1 MKGKKRIR
9 LYTRGHVPVDM
20 IFLALLS
27 MLACL
32 LPFAGYSYK
41 GNRYAIGGLDY
52 LVGVTVAGGK
62 IIIGPTFWIG
72 LILGLEAIIVVAAVF
87 FPKFKKIRSGGFILL
102 AAAFL
107 SLICLGIFV
116 SGLGDGLK
124 KAKDVRIGYGVYF
137 LSALNLLLILR
148 AFHILYKEKVITV
161 LHFMVIPGMLYF
173 LVNNYFP
180 MLGMFIAF
188 KDIDFTKGIWNSD
201 WVGLRNF
208 KYLFATGD
216 AWIMIR
222 NTVLYNLAFIVLGT
236 IMGVSV
242 GIMLNE
248 IIFKRLKKFY
258 QTSILLP
265 QLISII
271 IIAYIVYAFLSNEA
285 GLVNSLLG
293 EENSVNFYNTRSY
306 WPFIL
311 VFVYIWKSVGY
322 SSIIYLSSI
331 VGIDISLFEAAKVDG
346 AGKMKQIFMITIPLI
361 RPTIITM
368 VLLNVGK
375 IFYSDFGL
383 FLQVPMNSGSL
394 FRVTQTI
401 DTYVYRSL
409 LALNDIALSSAA
421 SVFQSI
427 VGFCVILLANG
438 AVRRVDRENALF

>member
-1 MKGKKRIR
+1 MCTKGRI
-9 LYTRGHVPVDM
+9 LWDVILMGLIAV
-20 IFLALLS
+20 LS
-27 MLACL
+27 CL
-32 LPFAGYSYK
+32 LPFSSYVYK
-41 GNRYAIGGLDY
+41 NIRLSIGGFDY
-52 LVGVTVAGGK
+52 LTGIQIAGGK
-62 IIIGPTFWIG
+62 VTISPTLWILAI
-72 LILGLEAIIVVAAVF
+72 LILMAAVVMLALL
-87 FPKFKKIRSGGFILL
+87 FPKIKKVQYSGF
-102 AAAFL
+102 
-107 SLICLGIFV
+107 
-116 SGLGDGLK
+116 
-124 KAKDVRIGYGVYF
+124 
-137 LSALNLLLILR
+137 LLLILSCLALVFCGIFLSGIKEALKR
-148 AFHILYKEKVITV
+148 AGSPKIEYGIFILTGIILLMILRSFHILYREKVISV
-161 LHFMVIPGMLYF
+161 LHFMVIPGMIYF

-188 KDIDFTKGIWNSD
+188 KDIDFSKGIWASD
-201 WVGLRNF
+201 WVGFKNF
-208 KYLFATGD
+208 EYLFATGD

-222 NTVLYNLAFIVLGT
+222 NTVSYNLCFIVLGT
-236 IMGVSV
+236 MMGVTS

-248 IIFKRLKKFY
+248 VIFKKMKKFY

-271 IIAYIVYAFLSNEA
+271 IIAYIVYAFLSNES
-285 GLVNSLLG
+285 GLINGLLG
-293 EENSVNFYNTRSY
+293 EGNEINFYNTRIY

-331 VGIDISLFEAAKVDG
+331 VGIDNSLFEAARVDG
-346 AGKMKQIFMITIPLI
+346 ANKMKQIFLITIPLI

-394 FRVTQTI
+394 FPVTQTI

-409 LALNDIALSSAA
+409 LTLNDIALSSAA

-427 VGFCVILLANG
+427 VGFAVVLLANG
-438 AVRRVDRENALF
+438 IVRKVDRENALF

>member
-1 MKGKKRIR
+1 MCTKGRILWDVILMGLIAVLSCFLPFSSYVYKNIR
-9 LYTRGHVPVDM
+9 LSIGGFDYLTGIQIAGGKVTISPTLWILAILILMAAVVM
-20 IFLALLS
+20 LALL
-27 MLACL
+27 
-32 LPFAGYSYK
+32 
-41 GNRYAIGGLDY
+41 
-52 LVGVTVAGGK
+52 
-62 IIIGPTFWIG
+62 
-72 LILGLEAIIVVAAVF
+72 
-87 FPKFKKIRSGGFILL
+87 FPKIKKVQYSGF
-102 AAAFL
+102 
-107 SLICLGIFV
+107 
-116 SGLGDGLK
+116 
-124 KAKDVRIGYGVYF
+124 
-137 LSALNLLLILR
+137 LLLILSCLALVFCGIFLSGIKEALKR
-148 AFHILYKEKVITV
+148 TGSPKIEYGIFILTGIILLMILRSFHILYRENVISV
-161 LHFMVIPGMLYF
+161 LHFMVIPGMIYF

-188 KDIDFTKGIWNSD
+188 KDIDFSKGIWASD
-201 WVGLRNF
+201 WVGLKNF
-208 KYLFATGD
+208 EYLFATGD

-222 NTVLYNLAFIVLGT
+222 NTVLYNLCFIVLGT
-236 IMGVSV
+236 MMGVTA

-248 IIFKRLKKFY
+248 VIFKKLKKFY

-271 IIAYIVYAFLSNEA
+271 IIAYIVYAFLSNES
-285 GLVNSLLG
+285 GLINGLLG
-293 EENSVNFYNTRSY
+293 DGNEINFYNTRIY

-331 VGIDISLFEAAKVDG
+331 VGIDNSLFEAARVDG
-346 AGKMKQIFMITIPLI
+346 ANKMKQIFLITIPLI

-394 FRVTQTI
+394 FSVTQTI

-409 LALNDIALSSAA
+409 LTLNDIALSSAA

-427 VGFCVILLANG
+427 VGFAVVLLANG
-438 AVRRVDRENALF
+438 IVRKVDRENALF